1 MIEQGGGYMAGITE
15 LAAMV
20 RVMVGGRPSEATITL
35 FGADNGEEWLAWRSR
50 EGIDLTILRADR
62 KPPSSP
68 SIEVRLKGRKNQKIT
83 ICGATIG
90 GMQIIELF
98 KQVDGTDRRMF
109 YLTEKARDVTD
120 SASSLQALI
129 SAIATA

>member
-1 MIEQGGGYMAGITE
+1 MAGITE

-50 EGIDLTILRADR
+50 EGINLTILRADR

-68 SIEVRLKGRKNQKIT
+68 SIEVRLKGRKDQKIT
-83 ICGATIG
+83 ICGTTIG
-90 GMQIIELF
+90 GMHIIELF

-109 YLTEKARDVTD
+109 YLTEKARDATD
-120 SASSLQALI
+120 PAPSLQALI
-129 SAIATA
+129 SAIAIA